1 MINGAS
7 GARSYHQVSL
17 TGKVPVQA
25 VGRSVGLHSV
35 AGPLLRFSYRHD
47 DPLPAAR
54 RTGEAKVA
62 DTELRDRVER
72 ALDWEP
78 EVTSIKI
85 GVGAADGVVTLTGF
99 LDTYAE
105 KLAAERVAKRT
116 FGVKAIAN
124 DLEIKPLFK
133 KTDTEIAQSALNAF
147 QWRVNVPDDKLKVTV
162 KDGWVTLDGN
172 VEWSY
177 QKNAAESA
185 VKYLQGVK
193 GVANDIKVKPTV
205 STTDVKLKIEDALRR
220 IAEVDARRI
229 YVEAADGKVTL

>member
-1 MINGAS
+1 MQTA
-7 GARSYHQVSL
+7 
-17 TGKVPVQA
+17 K
-25 VGRSVGLHSV
+25 
-35 AGPLLRFSYRHD
+35 
-47 DPLPAAR
+47 
-54 RTGEAKVA
+54 AKVA

-78 EVTSIKI
+78 EVTSTKI
-85 GVGAADGVVTLTGF
+85 GVGASDGVVTLTGF

-133 KTDTEIAQSALNAF
+133 KTDTEIAQSALKALEL
-147 QWRVNVPDDKLKVTV
+147 RVNVPDNKFKVTV

-172 VEWSY
+172 AEWAY

-185 VKYLQGVK
+185 VKYLPGVK

-229 YVEAADGKVTL
+229 YVEAADGKVTLWGSVRSWVEKDEAEHAVWAAPGVASVKNNIIIAL